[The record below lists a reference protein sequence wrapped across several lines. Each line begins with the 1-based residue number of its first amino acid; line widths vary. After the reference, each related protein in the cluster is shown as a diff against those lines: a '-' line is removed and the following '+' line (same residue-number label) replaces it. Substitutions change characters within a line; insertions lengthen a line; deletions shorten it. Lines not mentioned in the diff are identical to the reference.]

1 MDFLKVRMIE
11 VPYCSTLFQAIRFK
25 LNHSSTRG
33 NNTDKEY
40 SLWVGDLTPDVDDF
54 ALYKTFGSRYNSIK
68 TAKGKTLRRLR
79 VLYSLVKPYL
89 TQVLTLKSLLYLTA
103 Y

>member
-1 MDFLKVRMIE
+1 MHVN
-11 VPYCSTLFQAIRFK
+11 LFQPVRFK

-68 TAKGKTLRRLR
+68 TAKGEVQKIILSSVKL
-79 VLYSLVKPYL
+79 LNISLISSHFFKHSW
-89 TQVLTLKSLLYLTA
+89 KSVTIMTIISA
-103 Y
+103 ESP